1 MLYNGRQGMRFG
13 KIDIGKM
20 DKILK
25 WFNGDKNVKWI
36 FQELFMGYEEWL
48 RESRELLNENYYLLQ
63 GLRYDL

>member
-1 MLYNGRQGMRFG
+1 MRFG